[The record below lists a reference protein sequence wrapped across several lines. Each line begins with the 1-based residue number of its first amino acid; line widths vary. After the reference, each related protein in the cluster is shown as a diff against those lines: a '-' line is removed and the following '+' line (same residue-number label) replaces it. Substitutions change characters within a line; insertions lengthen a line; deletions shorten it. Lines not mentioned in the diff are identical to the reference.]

1 MKKMKKLSS
10 AILTMFLS
18 LPFMLFAQ
26 EEGGTYIEDLNVQ
39 DSSYMEQDL
48 LAGAETASS
57 GNNTVIIVIVVV
69 VVIAVVAFF
78 MMKKKKKK

>member
-1 MKKMKKLSS
+1 MKKMKKL
-10 AILTMFLS
+10 LTTMFTMILS

-48 LAGAETASS
+48 LSGAETASS
-57 GNNTVIIVIVVV
+57 GNNTVIIIIVVV
-69 VVIAVVAFF
+69 VVVAVAAFI

>member
-1 MKKMKKLSS
+1 MKKMKKLSTS
-10 AILTMFLS
+10 ILTMILS

-57 GNNTVIIVIVVV
+57 GNNTVIIIIVVV
-69 VVIAVVAFF
+69 VVIAAVAFF